1 MSSGQEKLR
10 ATVRELER
18 ELSAAHHLDA
28 ESRAL
33 LSQAAS
39 EIHDVLARRD
49 NSTNGTIASGS
60 TASGSTVSGST
71 VSGSTVSGS
80 TVSGSTAS
88 GSTASDAAVSDAAVS
103 DATASDSAA
112 SSRGQAGDESG
123 TPPGGGSLINR
134 VNEAARRFEA
144 SHPLLS
150 GILEQ
155 IAESLGQMGI

>member
-39 EIHDVLARRD
+39 EIHDVLARRE
-49 NSTNGTIASGS
+49 NSNGT
-60 TASGSTVSGST
+60 
-71 VSGSTVSGS
+71 
-80 TVSGSTAS
+80 
-88 GSTASDAAVSDAAVS
+88 AVSVDADS
-103 DATASDSAA
+103 GDSIASDSVA
-112 SSRGQAGDESG
+112 SDSVSDSAGQSGDESG
-123 TPPGGGSLINR
+123 TPPGGGSLVNR
-134 VNEAARRFEA
+134 MNEAARRFEA

>member
-1 MSSGQEKLR
+1 MSSSQQKLR

-28 ESRAL
+28 ESRQL

-39 EIHDVLARRD
+39 EIHEVLQRHDGEKAAVEAA
-49 NSTNGTIASGS
+49 SAAPVGSGS
-60 TASGSTVSGST
+60 LVERMN
-71 VSGSTVSGS
+71 
-80 TVSGSTAS
+80 
-88 GSTASDAAVSDAAVS
+88 D
-103 DATASDSAA
+103 
-112 SSRGQAGDESG
+112 
-123 TPPGGGSLINR
+123 
-134 VNEAARRFEA
+134 AARRFEA

>member
-1 MSSGQEKLR
+1 MSGGQQKLR

-18 ELSAAHHLDA
+18 ELAAAHHLDD

-39 EIHDVLARRD
+39 EIHDVLAKREE
-49 NSTNGTIASGS
+49 SP
-60 TASGSTVSGST
+60 TAGG
-71 VSGSTVSGS
+71 
-80 TVSGSTAS
+80 
-88 GSTASDAAVSDAAVS
+88 AAEGGAAEGG
-103 DATASDSAA
+103 AA
-112 SSRGQAGDESG
+112 E
-123 TPPGGGSLINR
+123 GGGSLVDR
-134 VNEAARRFEA
+134 MNEAARRFEA

>member
-1 MSSGQEKLR
+1 MSGGQQKLR

-18 ELSAAHHLDA
+18 ELAAAQHLDD

-39 EIHDVLARRD
+39 EIHDVLAKREE
-49 NSTNGTIASGS
+49 SP
-60 TASGSTVSGST
+60 TAGG
-71 VSGSTVSGS
+71 
-80 TVSGSTAS
+80 
-88 GSTASDAAVSDAAVS
+88 AAEGGAAEGG
-103 DATASDSAA
+103 AA
-112 SSRGQAGDESG
+112 EGGAAEGGAAEG
-123 TPPGGGSLINR
+123 GAAEGGAAEGGAAEGGGSLVDR
-134 VNEAARRFEA
+134 MNEAARRFEA

>member
-1 MSSGQEKLR
+1 MMSSGQEKLR

-39 EIHDVLARRD
+39 EIHDVLARRE
-49 NSTNGTIASGS
+49 NSNGT
-60 TASGSTVSGST
+60 
-71 VSGSTVSGS
+71 
-80 TVSGSTAS
+80 
-88 GSTASDAAVSDAAVS
+88 AVSVDADS
-103 DATASDSAA
+103 GDSIASDSIA
-112 SSRGQAGDESG
+112 SDSVASDSVSDSAGQSGDESG
-123 TPPGGGSLINR
+123 TPPGGGSLVNR
-134 VNEAARRFEA
+134 MNEAARRFEA

>member
-39 EIHDVLARRD
+39 EIHDVLARRE
-49 NSTNGTIASGS
+49 NANGS
-60 TASGSTVSGST
+60 
-71 VSGSTVSGS
+71 
-80 TVSGSTAS
+80 
-88 GSTASDAAVSDAAVS
+88 AVSVDADSGDSV
-103 DATASDSAA
+103 ASDSVA
-112 SSRGQAGDESG
+112 SDSVASDSVASDSVSDSAGQSGDESG
-123 TPPGGGSLINR
+123 TPPGGGSLVNR
-134 VNEAARRFEA
+134 MNEAARRFEA

>member
-39 EIHDVLARRD
+39 EIHDVLARRE
-49 NSTNGTIASGS
+49 NSNGT
-60 TASGSTVSGST
+60 
-71 VSGSTVSGS
+71 
-80 TVSGSTAS
+80 
-88 GSTASDAAVSDAAVS
+88 AVSVDADSGDSV
-103 DATASDSAA
+103 ASDSVA
-112 SSRGQAGDESG
+112 SDSVASDSVSDSAGQSGDESG
-123 TPPGGGSLINR
+123 TPPGGGSLVNR
-134 VNEAARRFEA
+134 MNEAARRFEA

>member
-39 EIHDVLARRD
+39 EIHDVLARRE
-49 NSTNGTIASGS
+49 NSNGT
-60 TASGSTVSGST
+60 
-71 VSGSTVSGS
+71 
-80 TVSGSTAS
+80 
-88 GSTASDAAVSDAAVS
+88 AVSVDADS
-103 DATASDSAA
+103 GDSIASDSIA
-112 SSRGQAGDESG
+112 SDSVASDSVSDSAGQSGDESG
-123 TPPGGGSLINR
+123 TPPGGGSLVNR
-134 VNEAARRFEA
+134 MNEAARRFEA